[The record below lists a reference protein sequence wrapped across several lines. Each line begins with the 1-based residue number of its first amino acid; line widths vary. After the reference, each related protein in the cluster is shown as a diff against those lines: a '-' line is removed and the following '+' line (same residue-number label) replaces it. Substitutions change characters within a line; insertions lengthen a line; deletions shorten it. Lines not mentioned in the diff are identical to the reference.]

1 MAECEGGGS
10 ARASHLRHHSL
21 LPLPRHFP
29 LFIVLQLNLAG
40 LGRRSHAMDVPVQG
54 LVIGELGDIDVVKDP
69 HHLLLLRLFIVLLWE
84 SLLTAS
90 HGS

>member
-1 MAECEGGGS
+1 M
-10 ARASHLRHHSL
+10 
-21 LPLPRHFP
+21 
-29 LFIVLQLNLAG
+29 AG

-54 LVIGELGDIDVVKDP
+54 LVIGELGNIDVIKDP

-90 HGS
+90 HGTRYELIS